1 MTALLCVVTMAAG
14 TLTILSWILDAAW
27 LISINT
33 HLRPPHSASNIS
45 GAGRSGPQSRREAE
59 HVDQGNL
66 DISTSILDL
75 QTKVR
80 EDFTITEK
88 SPPSCRALIFAM

>member
-1 MTALLCVVTMAAG
+1 MAAG

-33 HLRPPHSASNIS
+33 HLRPPHCASNIS
-45 GAGRSGPQSRREAE
+45 GAGRSGPQSRGEAE

-75 QTKVR
+75 QMKVR
-80 EDFTITEK
+80 EDFTIT
-88 SPPSCRALIFAM
+88 